1 MTVRQPFSRRQFV
14 GGVAAA
20 VGALSLRRDA
30 ELLAQGQTLQFAGS
44 DADYDNFIKLASNEN
59 NWGPPDSVMKAMNAA
74 WKYANRYGY
83 PDGNIVQV
91 IADHHGVKREN
102 VLLTAGS
109 GEGLSVMATTY
120 LGPGKKVLGVS
131 PSYASVF
138 QQASAVKADS
148 IQLPLTKD
156 YRQDIGQMV
165 EATIRNARDIGFV
178 YMCNPNNPT
187 GAVVT
192 AKEIK
197 QLLDNIPKD
206 MPVLIDEA
214 YHHYV
219 DDPAYGTAIPYVLE
233 GRKVVVARTFSKIA
247 ALAAMR
253 IGYSIAPADMIREM
267 RVYASN
273 SVNVLAK
280 WGAVASLKDTAAQA
294 EVKRMTIDNRTRTTK
309 ALEAWGY
316 ATIPS
321 QTNFFMVSLGDRTV
335 QPVIEEFRK
344 KGILVGR
351 PFPPMLNHLR
361 VSVGTP
367 EDMEKF
373 MVAFKQIFPQKAA
386 VTSSGGQR

>member
-1 MTVRQPFSRRQFV
+1 MSVRPFSRRHFV

-20 VGALSLRRDA
+20 VGALGLRPGA
-30 ELLAQGQTLQFAGS
+30 ELLAQGQTAQFTGGEAEY
-44 DADYDNFIKLASNEN
+44 DAYVKLASNEN
-59 NWGPPDSVMKAMNAA
+59 NWGPPDSVMKAMNSA

-83 PDGNIVQV
+83 PDANVNQV
-91 IADHHGVKREN
+91 IAEHHGVRRDN
-102 VLLTAGS
+102 ILLTAGS

-138 QQASAVKADS
+138 QQAANVKADS

-156 YRQDIGQMV
+156 YRQDISQMI
-165 EATIRNARDIGFV
+165 EAANRNARDIGFV

-197 QLLDNIPKD
+197 DLLDNIPKD

-219 DDPAYGTAIPYVLE
+219 DDPAYGTAIPYIQE

-253 IGYSIAPADMIREM
+253 IGYAVAPPDMIREM
-267 RVYASN
+267 RIYASN

-280 WGAVASLKDTAAQA
+280 WGAVASLKDPAAQA
-294 EVKRMTIDNRTRTTK
+294 DIKTKTITLRNNTSK
-309 ALEAWGY
+309 VLESWGY
-316 ATIPS
+316 AVIPS

-344 KGILVGR
+344 RGILVGR

-373 MVAFKQIFPQKAA
+373 IQAFKAIFPQKTA
-386 VTSSGGQR
+386 VTNARG

>member
-1 MTVRQPFSRRQFV
+1 MDVRQSFSRRRFV

-20 VGALSLRRDA
+20 VGALSLRSDA
-30 ELLAQGQTLQFAGS
+30 ELLAQGQTAQFTGG
-44 DADYDNFIKLASNEN
+44 DAEYDAYVKLASNEN
-59 NWGPPDSVMKAMNAA
+59 NWGPPDSVMKAMNSA

-83 PDGNIVQV
+83 PDGNVNQV
-91 IADHHGVKREN
+91 IAEHHGVRRDN
-102 VLLTAGS
+102 ILLTAGS

-120 LGPGKKVLGVS
+120 LRPGLKVIGVS

-138 QQASAVKADS
+138 QQAANVKADS

-156 YRQDIGQMV
+156 YRQDIGQLV
-165 EATIRNARDIGFV
+165 EVTNRHAREIGFV
-178 YMCNPNNPT
+178 YLCNPNNPT

-192 AKEIK
+192 AKEVK
-197 QLLDNIPKD
+197 QLLDGIPKD

-219 DDPAYGTAIPYVLE
+219 DDPAYGTAIPYVIE
-233 GRKVVVARTFSKIA
+233 GRPVVVARTFSKIA

-253 IGYSIAPADMIREM
+253 IGYSVAPPQMIRDM
-267 RVYASN
+267 RIYASN

-280 WGAVASLKDTAAQA
+280 WGAVASLKDPAAQA
-294 EVKRMTIDNRTRTTK
+294 DVKAKTISMRNNTTK
-309 ALEAWGY
+309 VLESWGY

-321 QTNFFMVSLGDRTV
+321 QTNFFMVSLGDRMV

-373 MVAFKQIFPQKAA
+373 IKAFKEIFPQKAA
-386 VTSSGGQR
+386 ATASRG

>member
-1 MTVRQPFSRRQFV
+1 MNVRPFSRRHFV

-20 VGALSLRRDA
+20 VGALGLRPGA
-30 ELLAQGQTLQFAGS
+30 ELLAQGQTAQFTGG
-44 DADYDNFIKLASNEN
+44 DAEYDAYVKLASNEN
-59 NWGPPDSVMKAMNAA
+59 NWGPPDSVMKAMNSA

-83 PDGNIVQV
+83 PDGNVNQV
-91 IADHHGVKREN
+91 IADHHGVRRDN
-102 VLLTAGS
+102 ILLTAGS
-109 GEGLSVMATTY
+109 GEGLNVMATTY

-138 QQASAVKADS
+138 QQAAAVKADS

-156 YRQDIGQMV
+156 YRQDISQMI
-165 EATIRNARDIGFV
+165 EAANRNARDIGFV

-197 QLLDNIPKD
+197 DLLDNIPKD

-219 DDPAYGTAIPYVLE
+219 DDPAYGTAIPYIQE

-253 IGYSIAPADMIREM
+253 IGYSVAPPDMIREM
-267 RVYASN
+267 RIYASN

-280 WGAVASLKDTAAQA
+280 WGAVASLKDPAAR
-294 EVKRMTIDNRTRTTK
+294 RMSRPRRSRCATTP
-309 ALEAWGY
+309 ARCWRAG
-316 ATIPS
+316 AMPS
-321 QTNFFMVSLGDRTV
+321 
-335 QPVIEEFRK
+335 FRR
-344 KGILVGR
+344 R
-351 PFPPMLNHLR
+351 P
-361 VSVGTP
+361 
-367 EDMEKF
+367 
-373 MVAFKQIFPQKAA
+373 
-386 VTSSGGQR
+386 TSSWSASAIARCSR

>member
-1 MTVRQPFSRRQFV
+1 MSVRPFSRRHFV

-20 VGALSLRRDA
+20 VGALGLRPDA
-30 ELLAQGQTLQFAGS
+30 ELFAQGQTPQFTGG
-44 DADYDNFIKLASNEN
+44 DAEYDAFVKLASNEN
-59 NWGPPDSVMKAMNAA
+59 NWGPPDSVMKAMNNA

-83 PDGNIVQV
+83 PDGNVVQV
-91 IADHHGVKREN
+91 IADHHGVRRDN
-102 VLLTAGS
+102 ILLTAGS
-109 GEGLSVMATTY
+109 GEGLNVMATTY
-120 LGPGKKVLGVS
+120 LKPGKKVLGVS

-138 QQASAVKADS
+138 QQAAAVKADS

-156 YRQDIGQMV
+156 YRQDIGQMIEV
-165 EATIRNARDIGFV
+165 ANRNARDIGFV

-187 GAVVT
+187 GVVVT

-197 QLLDNIPKD
+197 DLLDNIPKD

-253 IGYSIAPADMIREM
+253 IGYSVAPPDMIREM
-267 RVYASN
+267 RTYASN

-280 WGAVASLKDTAAQA
+280 WGAVASLKDPAAQA
-294 EVKRMTIDNRTRTTK
+294 DVKNKTVTLRNNTSK
-309 ALEAWGY
+309 VLESWGY

-344 KGILVGR
+344 RGILVGR

-373 MVAFKQIFPQKAA
+373 IQAFKAIFPQKSAA
-386 VTSSGGQR
+386 TAGRG

>member
-1 MTVRQPFSRRQFV
+1 MSPPRWARWACGPRSESVRPGQTAQFT
-14 GGVAAA
+14 GG
-20 VGALSLRRDA
+20 DA
-30 ELLAQGQTLQFAGS
+30 EY
-44 DADYDNFIKLASNEN
+44 DAYVKLASNEN
-59 NWGPPDSVMKAMNAA
+59 NWGPPDSVMKAMNSA

-83 PDGNIVQV
+83 PDGNVNQV
-91 IADHHGVKREN
+91 IADHHGVKRDN
-102 VLLTAGS
+102 ILLTAGS
-109 GEGLSVMATTY
+109 GEGLNVMATTY
-120 LGPGKKVLGVS
+120 LKPGLKVIGVS

-138 QQASAVKADS
+138 QQAANVKADS

-156 YRQDIGQMV
+156 YRQDIGQLI
-165 EATIRNARDIGFV
+165 EATNRHAREIGFV
-178 YMCNPNNPT
+178 YLCNPNNPT
-187 GAVVT
+187 GVVVT
-192 AKEIK
+192 AKEVK
-197 QLLDNIPKD
+197 QLLDGIPKD

-219 DDPAYGTAIPYVLE
+219 DDPAYGTAIPYVIE
-233 GRKVVVARTFSKIA
+233 GRPVVVARTFSKIA

-253 IGYSIAPADMIREM
+253 IGYSVAPPQMIRDM

-280 WGAVASLKDTAAQA
+280 WGAVASLKDPAAQA
-294 EVKRMTIDNRTRTTK
+294 DVKSKTISMRNNTTK
-309 ALEAWGY
+309 VLESWGY

-373 MVAFKQIFPQKAA
+373 IKAFKEIFPQKAA
-386 VTSSGGQR
+386 VSTMARG

>member
-1 MTVRQPFSRRQFV
+1 MDVRQSFSRRRFV

-20 VGALSLRRDA
+20 VGALSLRSDA
-30 ELLAQGQTLQFAGS
+30 ELLAQGQTAQFTGG
-44 DADYDNFIKLASNEN
+44 DAEYDAYVKLASNEN
-59 NWGPPDSVMKAMNAA
+59 NWGPPESVMKAMNSA

-83 PDGNIVQV
+83 PDGNVNQV
-91 IADHHGVKREN
+91 IAEHHGVRRDN
-102 VLLTAGS
+102 ILLTAGS

-120 LGPGKKVLGVS
+120 LKPGLKVIGVS

-138 QQASAVKADS
+138 QQAANVKADS

-156 YRQDIGQMV
+156 YRQDIGQLV
-165 EATIRNARDIGFV
+165 EVTNRHAREIGFV

-197 QLLDNIPKD
+197 QLLDGIPKD

-219 DDPAYGTAIPYVLE
+219 DDPAYGTAIPYVIE
-233 GRKVVVARTFSKIA
+233 GRPVVVARTFSKIA

-253 IGYSIAPADMIREM
+253 IGYSVAPPQMIRDM
-267 RVYASN
+267 RIYASN

-280 WGAVASLKDTAAQA
+280 WGAVASLKDPAAQA
-294 EVKRMTIDNRTRTTK
+294 DVKAKTISMRNNTTK
-309 ALEAWGY
+309 VLESWGY

-321 QTNFFMVSLGDRTV
+321 QTNFFMVSLGDRMV

-373 MVAFKQIFPQKAA
+373 IKAFKEIFPQKAA
-386 VTSSGGQR
+386 ATASRG

>member
-1 MTVRQPFSRRQFV
+1 MDVRQPFSRRRFV

-20 VGALSLRRDA
+20 VGALSLRSDA
-30 ELLAQGQTLQFAGS
+30 ELLAQGQTAQFTGG
-44 DADYDNFIKLASNEN
+44 DAEYDAYVKLASNEN
-59 NWGPPDSVMKAMNAA
+59 NWGPPESVMKAMNSA

-83 PDGNIVQV
+83 PDGNVNQV
-91 IADHHGVKREN
+91 IAEHHGVRRDN
-102 VLLTAGS
+102 ILLTAGS
-109 GEGLSVMATTY
+109 GEGLNVMATTY
-120 LGPGKKVLGVS
+120 LKPGLKVIGVS

-138 QQASAVKADS
+138 QQAANVKADS

-156 YRQDIGQMV
+156 YRQDIGQLV
-165 EATIRNARDIGFV
+165 EVTNRHAREIGFV
-178 YMCNPNNPT
+178 YLCNPNNPT

-192 AKEIK
+192 AKEVK
-197 QLLDNIPKD
+197 QLLDGIPKD

-219 DDPAYGTAIPYVLE
+219 DDPAYGTAIPYVIE
-233 GRKVVVARTFSKIA
+233 GRPVVVARTFSKIA

-253 IGYSIAPADMIREM
+253 IGYSVAPPQMIRDM
-267 RVYASN
+267 RIYASN

-280 WGAVASLKDTAAQA
+280 WGAVASLKDPAAQA
-294 EVKRMTIDNRTRTTK
+294 DVKSKTISMRNNTTK
-309 ALEAWGY
+309 VLESWGY

-321 QTNFFMVSLGDRTV
+321 QTNFFMVSLGDRMV

-373 MVAFKQIFPQKAA
+373 IKAFKEIFPQKAA
-386 VTSSGGQR
+386 ATAGRG